1 MPKKIKKQ
9 QISNQSDTLS
19 VNQDERSSRFVID
32 LKQDLAKKELEDNQT
47 ANESKDNKVFER
59 ILEFDF
65 KRAWSKFA
73 VIFKEKT
80 ALKPLVEHSKEL
92 KKSFSKK
99 ILPLANIKAIS
110 EFKDKIGN
118 EKINDSAR
126 TNEKQ
131 NSLIYKWW
139 INKKYK
145 HKLEQ
150 LMFFGLFE
158 FLFLLFLK
166 IIKFFYKSCYF
177 IGWLFLFA
185 IRFLGLSL
193 SWLYKFILPA
203 TNKSKNGL
211 KFIFQFIG
219 VNISGGVKIVTSQG
233 ISLLSV
239 AKGKT
244 KLFFQMF
251 IKAKSEK
258 KDKNN
263 QEEVMSEKD
272 VADNI
277 KAEKNDDIQE
287 SAIDKLPK
295 TNIFKPKKLLLR
307 PILSFSIL
315 LLLLILPFKAF
326 TYYKS
331 LDLAGLKGK
340 VLGTSEV
347 AINDLLIAS
356 KSAIELDFNQASSD
370 FTKAGEH
377 FFDAKEQLDNINSIF
392 FILAKFAPSQDI
404 KMASESKRIL
414 TAGEL
419 IASLGNNLSLAFSS
433 IFNNQNEN
441 ILDIV
446 DNFILHG
453 EKAVVDA
460 NNLNIELAKIDTSS
474 FPEEYGEQI
483 KFLKEQTIG
492 LESGLREFVNIVDK
506 LKLFLGETQN
516 KRYLLVFQNNT
527 ELRASGGFIGSYA
540 LIDFKNGKIK
550 NIEIPTGGSYD
561 TEAGLTELVAAPA
574 PLQLVNPLWHFWDAN
589 WWPDWPTSARKL
601 MWFYEKSDSP
611 TVDGVIS
618 LTPTVLEKILNV
630 IGEIDMSDE
639 YGVVFNDENFWLE
652 TQGITEEKL
661 TPEQIMENFNNH
673 PKRIIGDLAEK
684 ILAELPARLNNNT
697 LIKLLSVVEE
707 SLSEKHVL
715 FYFTDEKLQA
725 EVVNY
730 GWGGKIKDT
739 NWDYLSVINTNIAGG
754 KSDKRMEEVINHTV
768 DIMPNGSII
777 DSLKIQRTH
786 TGYKNELFCGVRNVD
801 WMRIYVPEGSELLEA
816 QGFKQPDNI
825 YFEEPDLSWEKDP
838 LVYRAETTAKIHEP
852 SNTKIYNENG
862 KTIFAN
868 WSMVDPG
875 ETITIYLKY
884 RLPFRIEA
892 KEEITG
898 LMEKINKIINPTQ
911 KHLYPY
917 AILIQK
923 QPGSIASHI
932 NSNLKFPEKF
942 KSIWKYPDNLATV
955 FDGWQIN
962 DKLNVDKYWA
972 VLLEINN

>member
-9 QISNQSDTLS
+9 QTSSQPDTLS
-19 VNQDERSSRFVID
+19 VNQDERSSRFVVD
-32 LKQDLAKKELEDNQT
+32 LKKNLIQKELENNQT
-47 ANESKDNKVFER
+47 VKQSKNNKIFER
-59 ILEFDF
+59 IIEFDF
-65 KRAWSKFA
+65 KQAWFKFKA
-73 VIFKEKT
+73 IFKEKM
-80 ALKPLVEHSKEL
+80 ALKRLAGHSREL

-110 EFKDKIGN
+110 EFKNKVKNKEINESVQIDK
-118 EKINDSAR
+118 
-126 TNEKQ
+126 KQ
-131 NSLIYKWW
+131 NSLIFKWW

-145 HKLEQ
+145 YKLEQ

-166 IIKFFYKSCYF
+166 IIKFFYKLCYF

-185 IRFLGLSL
+185 VRFLGLL
-193 SWLYKFILPA
+193 STRLYKFIFPVA
-203 TNKSKNGL
+203 GKFRNSL
-211 KFIFQFIG
+211 KFIFQFIN
-219 VNISGGVKIVTSQG
+219 VNILRGAKIVAGQA
-233 ISLLSV
+233 ISFLSAV
-239 AKGKT
+239 KGKI

-251 IKAKSEK
+251 IKARSKK
-258 KDKNN
+258 KDKDS
-263 QEEVMSEKD
+263 QVEPVKESD
-272 VADNI
+272 SADNVKI
-277 KAEKNDDIQE
+277 EIDDAGEKSINKSTE
-287 SAIDKLPK
+287 KK
-295 TNIFKPKKLLLR
+295 IFKPKISLLR
-307 PILSFSIL
+307 PVLSFSIL

-331 LDLAGLKGK
+331 LDLKGLKGK
-340 VLGTSEV
+340 VLGTSEEAV
-347 AINDLLIAS
+347 GDLLTAS
-356 KSAIELDFNQASSD
+356 KSAMELDFNQASSN
-370 FTKAGEH
+370 FTKAGEN

-392 FILAKFAPSQDI
+392 FVLAKFAPDQDI

-419 IASLGNNLSLAFSS
+419 IADLGNNLSLALNS
-433 IFNNQNEN
+433 ISNGQNKN

-446 DNFILHG
+446 DNFILFG
-453 EKAVVDA
+453 GKAVINA
-460 NNLNIELAKIDTSS
+460 QNLNIELAKMDVNS

-483 KFLKEQTIG
+483 NFLKEQAVS

-506 LKLFLGETQN
+506 LKIFLGETQN

-540 LIDFKNGKIK
+540 LIDFENGKIK

-561 TEAGLTELVAAPA
+561 TEGGLTELVAAPA

-589 WWPDWPTSARKL
+589 WWPDWPTSAQKL
-601 MWFYEKSDSP
+601 MWFYEKSDGS

-618 LTPTVLEKILNV
+618 LTPTVLEKILKV

-639 YGVVFNDENFWLE
+639 YGVIFNDENFWLE
-652 TQGITEEKL
+652 TQRITEEKL
-661 TPEQIMENFNNH
+661 TPEQIERNFNSH
-673 PKRIIGDLAEK
+673 PKMIIGDLAEK
-684 ILAELPARLNNNT
+684 ILEQLPARLNNNT

-707 SLSEKHVL
+707 SLLEKHIL

-725 EVVNY
+725 EVANY
-730 GWGGKIKDT
+730 GWGGEIKDT
-739 NWDYLSVINTNIAGG
+739 NWDYLAVINTNIAGG
-754 KSDKRMEEVINHTV
+754 KSDKRVEEVINHSV
-768 DIMPNGSII
+768 DIMPNGSVI
-777 DSLKIQRTH
+777 DTLKIQRTH
-786 TGYKNELFCGVRNVD
+786 TGYKNEPFCGVRNVD

-816 QGFKQPDNI
+816 QGFRQPDGI
-825 YFEEPDLSWEKDP
+825 YFEEPDLSWKSDP

-852 SNTKIYNENG
+852 SNTKIYNENN
-862 KTIFAN
+862 KTVFAN

-875 ETITIYLKY
+875 EAVTIYLKY
-884 RLPFRIEA
+884 RLPFLIED
-892 KEEITG
+892 KEETTG
-898 LMEKINKIINPTQ
+898 LAEKINKIINPTQ

-932 NSNLKFPEKF
+932 NSNLKVPEKF
-942 KSIWKYPDNLATV
+942 KSVWKYPDNLATV
-955 FDGWQIN
+955 SDGWQIN

-972 VLLEINN
+972 ILLEEL